1 MLSVVKYI
9 REWERKNPTETI
21 PGRADMR
28 SEEACIDIVAPN
40 HSDCRFFDK
49 KLYASSSFTS
59 DTEVDLSFYPEQLD
73 GKFDLELA
81 LCIVDALLSQAHKE
95 ILEHGLNEEKERDVN
110 PVTFVAH
117 DMLCDIRKK
126 IYALKDFD
134 DYSLTFDEDLSSVSA

>member
-1 MLSVVKYI
+1 
-9 REWERKNPTETI
+9 
-21 PGRADMR
+21 MR